1 MAAKWRQAFGL
12 ATKKTRFES
21 GFFLKIHVPLPILSR
36 MWGRRRN
43 HIRLY
48 DMPNKCFMRDKST
61 TAVDILALV
70 VTFFGC
76 C

>member
-1 MAAKWRQAFGL
+1 MATGFWTGD
-12 ATKKTRFES
+12 KKNPLSKRVL
-21 GFFLKIHVPLPILSR
+21 FLKIHVPLPILSR

-43 HIRLY
+43 HIRLN

>member
-1 MAAKWRQAFGL
+1 MATGFWTGD
-12 ATKKTRFES
+12 KKTRFES
-21 GFFLKIHVPLPILSR
+21 GFFLKIHVPLPIFSR

>member
-1 MAAKWRQAFGL
+1 MATGFWTGDKKPAFKAG
-12 ATKKTRFES
+12 S
-21 GFFLKIHVPLPILSR
+21 FLKIHVPLPILSR

-43 HIRLY
+43 QIRLN

-70 VTFFGC
+70 VTLFGC

>member
-1 MAAKWRQAFGL
+1 MAAKWRQALGL
-12 ATKKTRFES
+12 ATKKSRFES
-21 GFFLKIHVPLPILSR
+21 GFFLKIHVPLPIFSR

-43 HIRLY
+43 HIRLN

>member
-21 GFFLKIHVPLPILSR
+21 GFFLKIHVPLPIFSR

-43 HIRLY
+43 HIRLN

>member
-1 MAAKWRQAFGL
+1 MATGFWTGD
-12 ATKKTRFES
+12 KKNRFES
-21 GFFLKIHVPLPILSR
+21 GFFLKIHVPLPIFSR

-43 HIRLY
+43 HIRLN

-70 VTFFGC
+70 VTLFGC